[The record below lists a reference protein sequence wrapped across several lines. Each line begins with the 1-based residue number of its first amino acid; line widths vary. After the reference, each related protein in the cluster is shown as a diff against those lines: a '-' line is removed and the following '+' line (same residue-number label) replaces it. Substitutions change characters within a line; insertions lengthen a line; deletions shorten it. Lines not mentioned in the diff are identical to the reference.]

1 MKSQWIIVC
10 GLGLALL
17 TAIVAVFN
25 TDVVALNYI
34 VGEVDVSL
42 IVVISSAILV
52 GGLIVTVFGM
62 VRPYQLKKGNERLE
76 SLATVLQSENEDLK
90 LRLSE
95 AQAAYSMS
103 KKEQEEAIVINNN
116 NEKRH
121 LNGIAEI
128 EKNRLM

>member
-25 TDVVALNYI
+25 TDVVPLNYI
-34 VGEVDVSL
+34 VGEVEVSL

-62 VRPYQLKKGNERLE
+62 VRPYQLNKENERLE
-76 SLATVLQSENEDLK
+76 SLTTELHTENEDLK

-103 KKEQEEAIVINNN
+103 KKEQEEVNVMINNN
-116 NEKRH
+116 ERH
-121 LNGIAEI
+121 PLNGFTEV
-128 EKNRLM
+128 EKSRIL

>member
-25 TDVVALNYI
+25 TDVVSLNYI
-34 VGEVDVSL
+34 FGKVDVSL
-42 IVVISSAILV
+42 IVVISSSILV

-62 VRPYQLKKGNERLE
+62 VRPYQLNKENERLE
-76 SLATVLQSENEDLK
+76 SLASELQAENEDLK

-103 KKEQEEAIVINNN
+103 KKEQEDVIVMNNS
-116 NEKRH
+116 NERRNS
-121 LNGIAEI
+121 NGLAEI
-128 EKNRLM
+128 EKGSLL